1 MSSKSYTPADA
12 ISRLVVALPPR
23 EDLPNP
29 SASLDDWLCRIGYSG
44 K

>member
-12 ISRLVVALPPR
+12 ISRLVVALPVR
-23 EDLPNP
+23 EDLPAASP
-29 SASLDDWLCRIGYSG
+29 SLDDWLCRVGYSE

>member
-1 MSSKSYTPADA
+1 MSSKSCTPADA
-12 ISRLVVALPPR
+12 ISSLVVALPPC

-29 SASLDDWLCRIGYSG
+29 SASLDDWLCRAGYSG

>member
-23 EDLPNP
+23 EDLPKP
-29 SASLDDWLCRIGYSG
+29 SASLDDWLCRIGCSG